1 MNEVEF
7 IKLDNNQ
14 DYFKITDIIINN
26 TKYYLLVNAL
36 NKSDFAIRKE
46 ESNYLIGL
54 DNLDELNMVINK
66 MAANNILIEN

>member
-1 MNEVEF
+1 MNELEF

-36 NKSDFAIRKE
+36 NKNDFAIRKE

-66 MAANNILIEN
+66 MAANNILIGN